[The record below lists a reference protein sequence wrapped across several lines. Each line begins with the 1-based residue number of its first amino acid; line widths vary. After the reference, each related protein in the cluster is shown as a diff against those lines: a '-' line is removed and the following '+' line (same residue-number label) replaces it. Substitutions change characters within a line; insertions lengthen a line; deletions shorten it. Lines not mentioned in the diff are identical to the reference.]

1 MAGIVL
7 LVLMLGFFAT
17 GMPVAF
23 AMGASSLAYMLL
35 NGSLPLIS
43 IPQRMLNG
51 ADNFPLLAIPFFIL
65 AGSLMDNGGVTRRLV
80 KFSSALVG
88 HITGGLAHVVVV
100 ANMIMA
106 GMSGSAV
113 ADASGTGSILIPSM
127 REKGYPADFAAAIVG
142 AAATI
147 GPIIPP
153 SIPMV
158 IFASIAN
165 VSTAKLFVGG
175 VVPGVL
181 MGVYLMVVAY
191 IVARRRGYGR
201 EPRQRWQDI
210 LRAFADAVPPLMAP
224 VIIMGGILAGIFTP
238 TEAAVV
244 TTVYAFLLG
253 LWYRE
258 LHFSDLPRILT
269 DALVTTAI
277 VLFIVA
283 ASSLMGWLLAI
294 EQVPQALMSGFLGL
308 SQNPWVVLALINVF
322 LLILG
327 CLMDSIPILIIL
339 VPVLS
344 PLIIRLGIDPI
355 HFGVVMVLNLMIGL
369 LTPPVGMVMYVVC
382 SIAKVSIKDFTRECW
397 PMMLALTVVLAM
409 ITFYPPLVVWLPNL
423 LFRR

>member
-1 MAGIVL
+1 MAALIL
-7 LVLMLGFFAT
+7 LFMLLFFAV

-23 AMGASSLAYMLL
+23 AMGASSLVYMLAQS
-35 NGSLPLIS
+35 NIALIS

-51 ADNFPLLAIPFFIL
+51 ADNFPLLAIPFFML
-65 AGSLMDNGGVTRRLV
+65 AGSLMETGGVTRRLV
-80 KFSSALVG
+80 DFSSALVG
-88 HITGGLAHVVVV
+88 HIAGGLSHVVVV

-113 ADASGTGSILIPSM
+113 ADASATGSILIPSM
-127 REKGYPADFAAAIVG
+127 RQKGFPADFAAAIVG

-165 VSTAKLFVGG
+165 VSVAKLFVGG
-175 VVPGVL
+175 VIPGIL
-181 MGVYLMVVAY
+181 MGLYLMAVAY
-191 IVARRRGYGR
+191 LVARRRNYGR
-201 EPRQRWQDI
+201 EPRRS
-210 LRAFADAVPPLMAP
+210 LRELWHAFVRAIPPLFAP
-224 VIIMGGILAGIFTP
+224 VIIMGGILGGVFTP

-244 TTVYAFLLG
+244 ASVYAFALG

-258 LHFSDLPRILT
+258 LRWRDLPRILGKV
-269 DALVTTAI
+269 LVTTSV

-283 ASSLMGWLLAI
+283 ASSLMGWLLAL
-294 EQVPQALMSGFLGL
+294 ERVPQMLMGGFLAI
-308 SQNPWVVLALINVF
+308 STNPWVILAIINVL

-344 PLIIRLGIDPI
+344 PLILKLGIDPI

-369 LTPPVGMVMYVVC
+369 LTPPVGMVMYVTC
-382 SIAKVSIKDFTRECW
+382 SIAGVTIKDFTRECW
-397 PMMLALTVVLAM
+397 PMILALIAVLAM
-409 ITFYPPLVVWLPNL
+409 ITYYPPLVVWLPNL
-423 LFRR
+423 LLTR

>member
-1 MAGIVL
+1 MASAI
-7 LVLMLGFFAT
+7 LVVMLMLFAT

-23 AMGASSLAYMLL
+23 AMGASSLIYMLL
-35 NGSLPLIS
+35 KGSLPLIS

-80 KFSSALVG
+80 NFSSALVG

-127 REKGYPADFAAAIVG
+127 RGKGYPADFAAAIVG

-153 SIPMV
+153 SIPLV

-175 VVPGVL
+175 VIPGVL
-181 MGVYLMVVAY
+181 MGIYLMAVAYVVAK
-191 IVARRRGYGR
+191 RRGYGR
-201 EPRQRWQDI
+201 EPRQSAAQVA
-210 LRAFADAVPPLMAP
+210 RAFRDAAPPLMAP
-224 VIIMGGILAGIFTP
+224 VIILGGILGGIFTP

-244 TTVYAFLLG
+244 TTVYAFFLG

-258 LHFSDLPRILT
+258 LRLSELPRVLT
-269 DALVTTAI
+269 NALVTTAI

-294 EQVPQALMSGFLGL
+294 EQVPQALMNGFLGI
-308 SQNPWVVLALINVF
+308 SQNPWVVLALINIF
-322 LLILG
+322 LLVLG

-344 PLIIRLGIDPI
+344 PLILRLGIDPI

-382 SIAKVSIKDFTRECW
+382 SIAKVSIRDFTRECW

-423 LFRR
+423 LLRR

>member
-1 MAGIVL
+1 MAALI
-7 LVLMLGFFAT
+7 LVLMLLFFAT

-23 AMGASSLAYMLL
+23 AMAASSLAYMLAQGGL
-35 NGSLPLIS
+35 ALIS

-51 ADNFPLLAIPFFIL
+51 ADNFPLLAIPFFML
-65 AGSLMDNGGVTRRLV
+65 AGSLMNTGGVTRRLV
-80 KFSSALVG
+80 DFSSALVG

-113 ADASGTGSILIPSM
+113 ADATGTGSILVPSM
-127 REKGYPADFAAAIVG
+127 RQKGYPADFAAAIVG

-158 IFASIAN
+158 IFASIAE
-165 VSTAKLFVGG
+165 VSTARLFVGG

-181 MGVYLMVVAY
+181 MGLYLMLVAY
-191 IVARRRGYGR
+191 LVARRRGYGR
-201 EPRQRWQDI
+201 ERRRT
-210 LRAFADAVPPLMAP
+210 LREVGLAFGHAIPPLFCP
-224 VIIMGGILAGIFTP
+224 VIIMGGILGGIFTP

-244 TTVYAFLLG
+244 ASVYAFGLG
-253 LWYRE
+253 AWWYRE
-258 LHFSDLPRILT
+258 LRWRDLPRILEEVVVRS
-269 DALVTTAI
+269 AV

-283 ASSLMGWLLAI
+283 ASSLMAWLLAL
-294 EQVPQALMSGFLGL
+294 ERVPQQLMSGFLAI
-308 SQNPWVVLALINVF
+308 STNPWVILAIINVF

-327 CLMDSIPILIIL
+327 MLMDSIPILIIL
-339 VPVLS
+339 VPVLA
-344 PLIIRLGIDPI
+344 PLILKIGVDPI

-382 SIAKVSIKDFTRECW
+382 SLSGVAIRDFVRECW
-397 PMMLALTVVLAM
+397 PMITALILVLAM
-409 ITFYPPLVVWLPNL
+409 ITFYPPLVVWLPNAL
-423 LFRR
+423 LGK

>member
-1 MAGIVL
+1 VATLIL
-7 LVLMLGFFAT
+7 FLMLALFAT

-23 AMGASSLAYMLL
+23 AMGASSLIYILVQGAI
-35 NGSLPLIS
+35 PLVS
-43 IPQRMLNG
+43 IPQRMVNG

-65 AGSLMDNGGVTRRLV
+65 AGSLMENGGVTRRLV
-80 KFSSALVG
+80 EFSSALVG

-127 REKGYPADFAAAIVG
+127 RQKGYPADFAAAIVG

-165 VSTAKLFVGG
+165 VSTARLFVGG
-175 VVPGVL
+175 VIPGVL
-181 MGVYLMVVAY
+181 MGLYLMAVAY
-191 IVARRRGYGR
+191 VVARRRGYGR
-201 EPRQRWQDI
+201 ERRRS
-210 LRAFADAVPPLMAP
+210 LREVGRAFSRAIPPLLAP
-224 VIIMGGILAGIFTP
+224 VIILGGILGGVFTP

-244 TTVYAFLLG
+244 TTVYAFGLG

-258 LHFSDLPRILT
+258 LRFRDLPRILT
-269 DALVTTAI
+269 DALATTAI
-277 VLFIVA
+277 VLFIVS
-283 ASSLMGWLLAI
+283 ASSLMGWLLAL
-294 EQVPQALMSGFLGL
+294 EQVPQALMGGFLRL
-308 SQNPWVVLALINVF
+308 STNPWIVLGIINIF

-339 VPVLS
+339 VPVFS
-344 PLIIRLGIDPI
+344 PLILRLGIDPI

-382 SIAKVSIKDFTRECW
+382 SIAGVSIKDFTRECW
-397 PMMLALTVVLAM
+397 PMILALLAVLAM
-409 ITFYPPLVVWLPNL
+409 ITYYPPLVLWLPNHL
-423 LFRR
+423 LRR

>member
-1 MAGIVL
+1 MATVVL
-7 LVLMLGFFAT
+7 LLMIFFFAT

-23 AMGASSLAYMLL
+23 AMGVASLVYMLL
-35 NGSLPLIS
+35 QGSLPMIS

-51 ADNFPLLAIPFFIL
+51 ADNFPLLAIPFFML

-80 KFSSALVG
+80 TFASALVG

-127 REKGYPADFAAAIVG
+127 QQKGYPAAFAAAIVG

-158 IFASIAN
+158 IFGSIAS
-165 VSTAKLFVGG
+165 VSTAKLFIGG
-175 VVPGVL
+175 VIPGIL
-181 MGVYLMVVAY
+181 MGIYLMAVAYVVAK
-191 IVARRRGYGR
+191 RRGYGR
-201 EPRQRWQDI
+201 EVRRS
-210 LRAFADAVPPLMAP
+210 LSELGRAFVDAIPPLLAP
-224 VIIMGGILAGIFTP
+224 VIILGGILGGIFTP

-244 TTVYAFLLG
+244 TTVYAFFLG

-258 LHFSDLPRILT
+258 LSLRDIPRILT
-269 DALVTTAI
+269 NVLVTTSA

-294 EQVPQALMSGFLGL
+294 EQVPQALMSGFV
-308 SQNPWVVLALINVF
+308 SISTNPWVILAIINVF

-327 CLMDSIPILIIL
+327 CLMDAIPLLIIL

-344 PLIIRLGIDPI
+344 PLIMRLGIDPV

-369 LTPPVGMVMYVVC
+369 LTPPVGMVMYMVC
-382 SIAKVSIKDFTRECW
+382 SIAKVSVKDFTRECW
-397 PMMLALTVVLAM
+397 PMILALIGVLAM

-423 LFRR
+423 LLGR

>member
-1 MAGIVL
+1 MAALIL
-7 LVLMLGFFAT
+7 LLMLFFFAA

-23 AMGASSLAYMLL
+23 AMGASSLVYMLVQ
-35 NGSLPLIS
+35 GQIALIS

-51 ADNFPLLAIPFFIL
+51 ADNFPLLAIPFFML
-65 AGSLMDNGGVTRRLV
+65 AGSLMDTGGVTRRLV
-80 KFSSALVG
+80 DFSSALVG

-127 REKGYPADFAAAIVG
+127 RQKGYPADFAAAIVG

-165 VSTAKLFVGG
+165 VSVAKLFVGG
-175 VVPGVL
+175 VIPGL
-181 MGVYLMVVAY
+181 FMGLYLMAVAY
-191 IVARRRGYGR
+191 VVARRRGYGR
-201 EPRQRWQDI
+201 EPRRSIRELGDAFV
-210 LRAFADAVPPLMAP
+210 RAIPPLLAP
-224 VIIMGGILAGIFTP
+224 VIIMGGILGGVFTP

-244 TTVYAFLLG
+244 TSVYAFLLG

-258 LHFSDLPRILT
+258 LKWRDIPRILT
-269 DALVTTAI
+269 NVLATTAM

-283 ASSLMGWLLAI
+283 ACSLMGWLLAL
-294 EQVPQALMSGFLGL
+294 ERVPQMLMSGFLAI
-308 SQNPWVVLALINVF
+308 STNPWVILGIINVF

-344 PLIIRLGIDPI
+344 PLIMKLGIDPI

-382 SIAKVSIKDFTRECW
+382 SIAGVTIKDFTRECW
-397 PMMLALTVVLAM
+397 PMILALIAVLIM

-423 LFRR
+423 LLRR

>member
-1 MAGIVL
+1 MATLV
-7 LVLMLGFFAT
+7 LVLMVAFFAT

-23 AMGASSLAYMLL
+23 AMGVASLVYMLVQ
-35 NGSLPLIS
+35 GSLPLIS

-51 ADNFPLLAIPFFIL
+51 ADNFPLLAIPFFML

-80 KFSSALVG
+80 NFSSALVG

-127 REKGYPADFAAAIVG
+127 QRKGYPADFSAAIVG

-165 VSTAKLFVGG
+165 VSTARLFVGG
-175 VVPGVL
+175 VIPGIL
-181 MGVYLMVVAY
+181 MGVYLMIVAYVVAK
-191 IVARRRGYGR
+191 RRGYGR
-201 EPRQRWQDI
+201 EMRRSFRELWH
-210 LRAFADAVPPLMAP
+210 AFRDAIPPLLAP
-224 VIIMGGILAGIFTP
+224 VIILGGILGGVFTP

-244 TTVYAFLLG
+244 TTVYAFFLG

-258 LHFSDLPRILT
+258 LRLQDLPRILT
-269 DALVTTAI
+269 NVLVTTAVI
-277 VLFIVA
+277 MFIVA
-283 ASSLMGWLLAI
+283 GSSLVGWLLAI
-294 EQVPQALMSGFLGL
+294 EQVPQTLMSGFL
-308 SQNPWVVLALINVF
+308 SISTNKWIILAILNFF

-344 PLIIRLGIDPI
+344 PLILRLGIDPI

-369 LTPPVGMVMYVVC
+369 LTPPVGMLMYVVC

-397 PMMLALTVVLAM
+397 PMMLALIVVLAM

-423 LFRR
+423 LLR

>member
-1 MAGIVL
+1 MATMV
-7 LVLMLGFFAT
+7 LVLMIAFFAT

-23 AMGASSLAYMLL
+23 AMGVASLVYVLVQ
-35 NGSLPLIS
+35 GTLPLIS

-51 ADNFPLLAIPFFIL
+51 ADNFPLLAIPFFML

-80 KFSSALVG
+80 NFSSALVG

-127 REKGYPADFAAAIVG
+127 QRKGYPADFAAAIVG

-165 VSTAKLFVGG
+165 VSTARLFVGG
-175 VVPGVL
+175 VIPGIL
-181 MGVYLMVVAY
+181 MGLYLMVVAY
-191 IVARRRGYGR
+191 VVAKRRGYGR
-201 EPRQRWQDI
+201 EVRRSPRELWQ
-210 LRAFADAVPPLMAP
+210 AFREAIPPLLAP
-224 VIIMGGILAGIFTP
+224 VIIMGGILGGVFTP

-244 TTVYAFLLG
+244 TTVYAFFLG

-258 LHFSDLPRILT
+258 LHLRDLPRILT
-269 DALVTTAI
+269 NVLVTTA
-277 VLFIVA
+277 VVMFIVA
-283 ASSLMGWLLAI
+283 GSSLMGWLLAI
-294 EQVPQALMSGFLGL
+294 EQVPQTLMSGFL
-308 SQNPWVVLALINVF
+308 SISTNKWVILAILNIF
-322 LLILG
+322 LLVLG

-344 PLIIRLGIDPI
+344 PLVMRLGIDPI

-369 LTPPVGMVMYVVC
+369 LTPPVGMLMYVVC

-397 PMMLALTVVLAM
+397 PMMLALGAVLVM

-423 LFRR
+423 LLR

>member
-1 MAGIVL
+1 MAALIL
-7 LVLMLGFFAT
+7 LLMLLFFAV

-23 AMGASSLAYMLL
+23 AIGVSSLVYMLVD
-35 NGSLPLIS
+35 GRIPLIS

-51 ADNFPLLAIPFFIL
+51 ADNFPLLAIPFFML
-65 AGSLMDNGGVTRRLV
+65 AGSLMDTGGVTRRLV
-80 KFSSALVG
+80 DFSSALVG
-88 HITGGLAHVVVV
+88 HITGGLAHVVIV

-113 ADASGTGSILIPSM
+113 ADASATGSILIPSM
-127 REKGYPADFAAAIVG
+127 RQKGYPADFAAAIVG

-165 VSTAKLFVGG
+165 VSTARLFVGG
-175 VVPGVL
+175 VIPGVL
-181 MGVYLMVVAY
+181 MGIYLMAVAY
-191 IVARRRGYGR
+191 VVARRRGYGR
-201 EPRQRWQDI
+201 EPRRS
-210 LRAFADAVPPLMAP
+210 LHEMGRAFLQAIPPLLAP
-224 VIIMGGILAGIFTP
+224 VIIMGGILGGVFTP

-244 TTVYAFLLG
+244 ASVYAFALG

-258 LHFSDLPRILT
+258 LRWRDLPRILGQVM
-269 DALVTTAI
+269 VTSAV

-294 EQVPQALMSGFLGL
+294 ERVPQTLMSGFLAI
-308 SQNPWVVLALINVF
+308 STNPWVILGIINVF

-327 CLMDSIPILIIL
+327 CLMDSIPILILL
-339 VPVLS
+339 VPVLT
-344 PLIIRLGIDPI
+344 PLIMKLGINPI

-382 SIAKVSIKDFTRECW
+382 SMSGVTIKAFTRECW
-397 PMMLALTVVLAM
+397 PMILALIAVLAM
-409 ITFYPPLVVWLPNL
+409 ITYYPPLVVWLPNL
-423 LFRR
+423 LLRQ

>member
-1 MAGIVL
+1 MATVIL
-7 LVLMLGFFAT
+7 FLMLLFFAA

-23 AMGASSLAYMLL
+23 AMGVSSLVYMLTQG
-35 NGSLPLIS
+35 NLPMIS

-51 ADNFPLLAIPFFIL
+51 ADNFPLLAIPFFML

-80 KFSSALVG
+80 DFSSALVG

-127 REKGYPADFAAAIVG
+127 RQKGYPTAFAAAIVG

-175 VVPGVL
+175 VIPGVL
-181 MGVYLMVVAY
+181 MGLYLMAVAY
-191 IVARRRGYGR
+191 VVARRRGYGR
-201 EPRQRWQDI
+201 EPRRTLHQVGV
-210 LRAFADAVPPLMAP
+210 AFVQAIPPLLAP
-224 VIIMGGILAGIFTP
+224 VIIMGGILGGVFTP

-244 TTVYAFLLG
+244 TTIYAFCLG

-258 LHFSDLPRILT
+258 LKLRDLPRILT
-269 DALVTTAI
+269 DVLVTTAV

-294 EQVPQALMSGFLGL
+294 EKVPQALMSGFL
-308 SQNPWVVLALINVF
+308 SISTNPWVILLIINIF

-327 CLMDSIPILIIL
+327 CLLDSIPILIIL

-344 PLIIRLGIDPI
+344 PLIMRLGIDPI

-382 SIAKVSIKDFTRECW
+382 SLAGVTIKDFTRECW
-397 PMMLALTVVLAM
+397 PMMLALIVVLAM

-423 LFRR
+423 LLRR

>member
-1 MAGIVL
+1 MAALIL
-7 LVLMLGFFAT
+7 LLMLLFFAT

-23 AMGASSLAYMLL
+23 AMGVASLAYMLMQ
-35 NGSLPLIS
+35 GSLPLIS

-51 ADNFPLLAIPFFIL
+51 ADNFPLLAIPFFML
-65 AGSLMDNGGVTRRLV
+65 AGALMDNGGVTRRLV
-80 KFSSALVG
+80 SFSSALVG

-127 REKGYPADFAAAIVG
+127 QQKGYPAAFSAAIVG

-165 VSTAKLFVGG
+165 VSTARLFVGG
-175 VVPGVL
+175 VIPGVL
-181 MGVYLMVVAY
+181 MGLYLMAVAY
-191 IVARRRGYGR
+191 VVARRRGYGR
-201 EPRQRWQDI
+201 EARRS
-210 LRAFADAVPPLMAP
+210 LREFGQVFLDAVPPLLAP
-224 VIIMGGILAGIFTP
+224 VIIMGGILGGIFTP

-244 TTVYAFLLG
+244 TTVYAFCLG

-258 LHFSDLPRILT
+258 LRLRDLPRILT
-269 DALVTTAI
+269 NVLVTTA
-277 VLFIVA
+277 VVMFIVA

-294 EQVPQALMSGFLGL
+294 EQVPQALMRGFLSL
-308 SQNPWVVLALINVF
+308 STNTWVILAIINVF

-344 PLIIRLGIDPI
+344 PLILRLGIDPI

-397 PMMLALTVVLAM
+397 PMMLALIVVLVM

-423 LFRR
+423 LLRR

>member
-1 MAGIVL
+1 MAA
-7 LVLMLGFFAT
+7 LVLFIMLLFFAV

-23 AMGASSLAYMLL
+23 AMGVSSLAYMLVD
-35 NGSLPLIS
+35 GRIPLIS

-51 ADNFPLLAIPFFIL
+51 ADNFPLLAIPFFML
-65 AGSLMDNGGVTRRLV
+65 AGSLMNTGGVTRRLV
-80 KFSSALVG
+80 DFSSALVG

-113 ADASGTGSILIPSM
+113 ADATGTGSILIPSM
-127 REKGYPADFAAAIVG
+127 RQKGYPADFSAAIVG

-175 VVPGVL
+175 VIPGILMGLYL
-181 MGVYLMVVAY
+181 MGVAY
-191 IVARRRGYGR
+191 VVARRRGYGR
-201 EPRQRWQDI
+201 EPRRSLADI
-210 LRAFADAVPPLMAP
+210 GRALVQAILPLLCP
-224 VIIMGGILAGIFTP
+224 VIIMGGILGGVFTP

-244 TTVYAFLLG
+244 ASVYAFALG

-258 LHFSDLPRILT
+258 LSWRDLPRILT
-269 DALVTTAI
+269 EVLVTSAV

-283 ASSLMGWLLAI
+283 ASSLIGWLLAI
-294 EQVPQALMSGFLGL
+294 ERVPQTLMSGFLAV
-308 SQNPWVVLALINVF
+308 STNPWVILGIINVF

-344 PLIIRLGIDPI
+344 PLIMKLGIDPI

-382 SIAKVSIKDFTRECW
+382 SISGVTIRAFTRECW
-397 PMMLALTVVLAM
+397 PMIVALMGVLAM
-409 ITFYPPLVVWLPNL
+409 ITYYPPLVVWLPNL
-423 LFRR
+423 LLRQ

>member
-1 MAGIVL
+1 MAALIL
-7 LVLMLGFFAT
+7 LLMLLFFAV

-23 AMGASSLAYMLL
+23 AMGTSSLVYMLVQS
-35 NGSLPLIS
+35 NIALIS

-51 ADNFPLLAIPFFIL
+51 ADNFPLLAIPFFML
-65 AGSLMDNGGVTRRLV
+65 AGSLMNTGGVTRRLV
-80 KFSSALVG
+80 EFSSALVG

-113 ADASGTGSILIPSM
+113 ADASGTGSILVPSM
-127 REKGYPADFAAAIVG
+127 RQKGYPADFAAAIVG

-175 VVPGVL
+175 VIPGIL
-181 MGVYLMVVAY
+181 MGLYLMAVAY
-191 IVARRRGYGR
+191 VVARRRGYGR
-201 EPRQRWQDI
+201 EPRRS
-210 LRAFADAVPPLMAP
+210 LLAMGRAFVQAIPPLFCP
-224 VIIMGGILAGIFTP
+224 VIIMGGILGGIFTP

-244 TTVYAFLLG
+244 ASVYALALG

-258 LHFSDLPRILT
+258 LRWRDLPRILGEV
-269 DALVTTAI
+269 LVTTAV

-283 ASSLMGWLLAI
+283 ASSLMGWLLAL
-294 EQVPQALMSGFLGL
+294 ERVPQMLMSGFLAI
-308 SQNPWVVLALINVF
+308 STNPWVILGVINVF

-327 CLMDSIPILIIL
+327 ALMDSIPILIIL

-344 PLIIRLGIDPI
+344 PLIMKLGIDPI

-382 SIAKVSIKDFTRECW
+382 SLSGVAIRDFSRECW
-397 PMMLALTVVLAM
+397 PMILALIAVLAM
-409 ITFYPPLVVWLPNL
+409 ITYYPPLVVWLPNL
-423 LFRR
+423 LLAR

>member
-1 MAGIVL
+1 MATLV
-7 LVLMLGFFAT
+7 LVLMVAFFAT

-23 AMGASSLAYMLL
+23 AMGVASLVYMLVQ
-35 NGSLPLIS
+35 GSLPLIS

-51 ADNFPLLAIPFFIL
+51 ADNFPLLAIPFFML

-80 KFSSALVG
+80 NFSSALVG

-127 REKGYPADFAAAIVG
+127 QRKGYPADFSAAIVG

-165 VSTAKLFVGG
+165 VSTARLFVGG
-175 VVPGVL
+175 VIPGIL
-181 MGVYLMVVAY
+181 MGVYLMIVAYVVAK
-191 IVARRRGYGR
+191 RRGYGR
-201 EPRQRWQDI
+201 EMRRSFRELWH
-210 LRAFADAVPPLMAP
+210 AFRDAIPPLLAP
-224 VIIMGGILAGIFTP
+224 VIILGGILGGVFTP

-244 TTVYAFLLG
+244 TTVYAFFLG

-258 LHFSDLPRILT
+258 LRLQDLPRILT
-269 DALVTTAI
+269 NVLVTTAVI
-277 VLFIVA
+277 MFIVA
-283 ASSLMGWLLAI
+283 GSSLVGWLLAI
-294 EQVPQALMSGFLGL
+294 EQVPQTLMSGFL
-308 SQNPWVVLALINVF
+308 SISTNKWIILAILNIF

-344 PLIIRLGIDPI
+344 PLILRLGIDPI

-369 LTPPVGMVMYVVC
+369 LTPPVGMLMYVVC

-397 PMMLALTVVLAM
+397 PMMLALIVVLAM

-423 LFRR
+423 LLR

>member
-1 MAGIVL
+1 MAALIL
-7 LVLMLGFFAT
+7 LLMVGFFAT

-23 AMGASSLAYMLL
+23 AMGVSSLVYMLVK
-35 NGSLPLIS
+35 GSLPMIS

-80 KFSSALVG
+80 NFSSALVG

-127 REKGYPADFAAAIVG
+127 RQKGYPAAFAAAIVG

-175 VVPGVL
+175 VIPGVL
-181 MGVYLMVVAY
+181 MGLYLMVVAY
-191 IVARRRGYGR
+191 LVAKRRGYGR
-201 EPRQRWQDI
+201 EPRRHLREVGQSI
-210 LRAFADAVPPLMAP
+210 LEAIPPLMAP
-224 VIIMGGILAGIFTP
+224 VIIMGGILGGVFTP

-244 TTVYAFLLG
+244 TTVYAFFLG

-258 LHFSDLPRILT
+258 LRLRDIPRILT
-269 DALVTTAI
+269 NALVTTAI
-277 VLFIVA
+277 VIFIVA

-294 EQVPQALMSGFLGL
+294 EQVPQALMGGFLGI
-308 SQNPWVVLALINVF
+308 STNPWAILTIVNVF

-344 PLIIRLGIDPI
+344 PLMMRLGIDPI

-382 SIAKVSIKDFTRECW
+382 SIADVTIKDFTRECW
-397 PMMLALTVVLAM
+397 PMILALLVVLAM

-423 LFRR
+423 LLRR

>member
-1 MAGIVL
+1 MATAVL
-7 LVLMLGFFAT
+7 LLMIFFFGT

-23 AMGASSLAYMLL
+23 AMGAASLVYMLL
-35 NGSLPLIS
+35 QGNLPLIS

-51 ADNFPLLAIPFFIL
+51 ADNFPLLAIPFFML

-80 KFSSALVG
+80 NFSSALVG

-127 REKGYPADFAAAIVG
+127 QQKGYSAPFSAAIVG

-158 IFASIAN
+158 IFGSIAN

-175 VVPGVL
+175 VIPGIL

-191 IVARRRGYGR
+191 LVAKRRGYGHEVR
-201 EPRQRWQDI
+201 RSLSDL
-210 LRAFADAVPPLMAP
+210 LRAFVDAIPPLLAP
-224 VIIMGGILAGIFTP
+224 VIILGGILGGIFTP

-244 TTVYAFLLG
+244 TTVYAFFLG

-258 LHFSDLPRILT
+258 LALRDIPRILT
-269 DALVTTAI
+269 NVLVTTAV

-294 EQVPQALMSGFLGL
+294 QQVPQALMSGFL
-308 SQNPWVVLALINVF
+308 SISTNPWVILVIINVF

-344 PLIIRLGIDPI
+344 PLIMRLGIDPV

-397 PMMLALTVVLAM
+397 PMILALLVVLAM

-423 LFRR
+423 LLRR